1 MSLLGNLI
9 LGLSGVPVANLPR
22 GSTSAYGEVLNSG
35 LKFAGEAGASSGAS
49 IAGKDVNAAKVLAD
63 IAVDG
68 SPWTRADTASAMDNL
83 MSFYR
88 NSGNPKSGPSF
99 YELTAD
105 RHPGSSAKSLDY
117 LNADLAKYYGM
128 NASTAYQEALS
139 NTAYQRAVK
148 DMQSA
153 GLNPA
158 ALFGAGRASTAD
170 GVSYV
175 SQASSGSGG
184 YSGRRRGSGTS
195 AKGRFVDS
203 GLYSAIVN
211 GAGLIGSVITK
222 GKPSGFFAGQAAA
235 KTVLGLFDSLR

>member
-1 MSLLGNLI
+1 MFLPMAFLPQPVEDA
-9 LGLSGVPVANLPR
+9 LSAQMALNEAGRTGQTYVDGVPRTLKYLSDPLAL
-22 GSTSAYGEVLNSG
+22 TSAARLISKER
-35 LKFAGEAGASSGAS
+35 GADKSAS
-49 IAGKDVNAAKVLAD
+49 ER
-63 IAVDG
+63 
-68 SPWTRADTASAMDNL
+68 P
-83 MSFYR
+83 
-88 NSGNPKSGPSF
+88 SGPSF

-128 NASTAYQEALS
+128 DASTAYQEALS

-158 ALFGAGRASTAD
+158 ALFGAGRASSAD

-175 SQASSGSGG
+175 SQASGGSGG
-184 YSGRRRGSGTS
+184 YSGRRGGSGTS

-211 GAGLIGSVITK
+211 GAGLIGSIITK

-235 KTVLGLFDSLR
+235 KTVLGLLDSLR

>member
-1 MSLLGNLI
+1 MGFWDSLGSNSNFFQAVDDIFQSSGMSQFYGQD
-9 LGLSGVPVANLPR
+9 PV
-22 GSTSAYGEVLNSG
+22 TSAKKN
-35 LKFAGEAGASSGAS
+35 
-49 IAGKDVNAAKVLAD
+49 AD
-63 IAVDG
+63 IAVRYPDAN
-68 SPWTRADTASAMDNL
+68 SPSEVIDAVVSHDKDVSVSGKGTLYDERQKAS
-83 MSFYR
+83 S
-88 NSGNPKSGPSF
+88 SGPSF

-105 RHPGSSAKSLDY
+105 RDYGSSAKSLDY

-128 NASTAYQEALS
+128 DASTAYQEALS

-158 ALFGAGRASTAD
+158 ALFGAGRASSAD

-175 SQASSGSGG
+175 SRASSGSGG
-184 YSGRRRGSGTS
+184 YSGLRRGSGTS

-235 KTVLGLFDSLR
+235 KTVLGLFDSFK

>member
-1 MSLLGNLI
+1 MFLPMALLPQPIEDAASAQMALNEAGRT
-9 LGLSGVPVANLPR
+9 GQTYVDGVPRTLKYLSDPLAL
-22 GSTSAYGEVLNSG
+22 TSASRLISKERGAYKSG
-35 LKFAGEAGASSGAS
+35 SEQ
-49 IAGKDVNAAKVLAD
+49 
-63 IAVDG
+63 
-68 SPWTRADTASAMDNL
+68 P
-83 MSFYR
+83 
-88 NSGNPKSGPSF
+88 SGPSF

-105 RHPGSSAKSLDY
+105 RHSGSSAKSLDY

-128 NASTAYQEALS
+128 DASTAYQEALS

-158 ALFGAGRASTAD
+158 ALFGAGRASSAD

-235 KTVLGLFDSLR
+235 KTVLGLFDSFR

>member
-1 MSLLGNLI
+1 MGFWDSLASNSNFWQSVDDIYQSSGMSQFYGQD
-9 LGLSGVPVANLPR
+9 PV
-22 GSTSAYGEVLNSG
+22 TSAKKN
-35 LKFAGEAGASSGAS
+35 
-49 IAGKDVNAAKVLAD
+49 AD
-63 IAVDG
+63 IAVRYPDAN
-68 SPWTRADTASAMDNL
+68 SPSKVIDAVVAHDKDVSVSGKGT
-83 MSFYR
+83 FYDEYQKAAA
-88 NSGNPKSGPSF
+88 PSGPSF

-128 NASTAYQEALS
+128 DASTAYQEALS

-158 ALFGAGRASTAD
+158 ALFGAGRASSAD

-175 SQASSGSGG
+175 SRASSGSGG
-184 YSGRRRGSGTS
+184 FSGRRRGSGSS
-195 AKGRFVDS
+195 AKGRFVNS

-211 GAGLIGSVITK
+211 GAGLIGSAITK